1 MAQNKLS
8 FYLIVGE
15 GYYNILYLGV
25 SGENAPSLGPKS
37 SALFCQLTRGKAQLP
52 VRPLCYDLP
61 HLSAG
66 ATGDLYTLQLAIFR
80 TTILG
85 ALTSKSA

>member
-1 MAQNKLS
+1 MRYA
-8 FYLIVGE
+8 
-15 GYYNILYLGV
+15 ILYVVGQASEVCPLILGLSQV
-25 SGENAPSLGPKS
+25 HY
-37 SALFCQLTRGKAQLP
+37 SANLPVWAQLP

-80 TTILG
+80 AINLM
-85 ALTSKSA
+85 ALTSKSS